1 MEERRREEV
10 RVLEA
15 ELEEAKR
22 RLGQEVEEG
31 EGRRGELEMKLKS
44 LTVRLEEVNCKSRQ
58 C

>member
-1 MEERRREEV
+1 MLEV
-10 RVLEA
+10 

-44 LTVRLEEVNCKSRQ
+44 LTVRLEEVNCTRRQ
-58 C
+58 CQS